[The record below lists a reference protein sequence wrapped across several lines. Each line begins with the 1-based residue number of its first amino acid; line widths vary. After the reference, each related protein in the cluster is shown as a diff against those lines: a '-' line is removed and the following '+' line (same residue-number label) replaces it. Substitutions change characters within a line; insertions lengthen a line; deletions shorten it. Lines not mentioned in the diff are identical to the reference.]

1 MRINHNAMAY
11 TANSNLTKA
20 DNKLAASVERLSSGY
35 KLNSSKDDAAGLAI
49 SQKMRA
55 QIRGLERAAQNSDDG
70 VSLIQTA
77 EGTLGEIHSMLNR
90 IEELATQAANSINDV
105 QDCASIQ
112 EEIDNLIE
120 EIDRITEDM
129 DFNGRKLLNGDVL
142 RRTYSSDSNLKTY
155 NLSSTVTE
163 GDYGITVTQDAKQAS
178 ISSNGLPGENY
189 EFSADEAGV
198 IYVNGMAIEVREG
211 ETMSEVYADMVYYCD
226 LVGVDAFAADGS
238 GESVPFDQ
246 ASGLIF
252 RTQEYGSKQYVQI
265 TCENLQLAATLGI
278 SSQLDTK
285 VTGEDAKAEFSTG
298 TDGKRVGFSD
308 TATMRIDGNR
318 ITVSDR
324 NNFKMEFKA
333 TPDAVADN
341 GEIDAVITVLDA
353 GPINLQIG
361 AYEGEHLRVSIP
373 KVNSETLNLEGI
385 KIFTHALAS
394 DAITRFQDASKQ
406 ISRIRSYL
414 GACQN
419 RLENTISNLDE
430 TSENM
435 EKAISGI
442 MDTDM
447 AEQMTYYTQYE
458 VLSQSATQM
467 LTKANA
473 LPENLL
479 QLIQTN

>member
-11 TANSNLTKA
+11 TANSNLTKT
-20 DNKLAASVERLSSGY
+20 DNKLAAAVERLSSGY

-70 VSLIQTA
+70 IGLIQTA

-105 QDCASIQ
+105 QDCSAMQ
-112 EEIDNLIE
+112 DEISNLID

-129 DFNGRKLLNGDVL
+129 DFNGRKLLNGDVM
-142 RRTYSSDSNLKTY
+142 RRSYSSDSNLKAY
-155 NLSSTVTE
+155 NLSSTVLE
-163 GDYGITVTQDAKQAS
+163 GDYGVTVTKDASQAS
-178 ISSNGLPGENY
+178 VASTGRLGETY
-189 EFSADEAGV
+189 VFSQAEAGLLT
-198 IYVNGMAIEVREG
+198 VNGMPIEVKAGMTMG
-211 ETMSEVYADMVYYCD
+211 ELFADMVYYSD
-226 LVGVDAFAADGS
+226 LVGVDAFGADAS
-238 GESVPFDQ
+238 GEQVPFDQ
-246 ASGLIF
+246 ATGLVF
-252 RTQEYGSKQYVQI
+252 RTQGYGSRQYVEI
-265 TCENLQLAATLGI
+265 GCDNNQLAAALGLGA
-278 SSQLDTK
+278 QVNKRVKGT
-285 VTGEDAKAEFSTG
+285 DAEAKFSME
-298 TDGKRVGFSD
+298 DGKRVGFSD
-308 TATMRIDGNR
+308 TATMHIDGNQ
-318 ITVSDR
+318 ITVTDR
-324 NNFKMEFKA
+324 NNFKMEFNA
-333 TPDAVADN
+333 TPDAVAN
-341 GEIDAVITVLDA
+341 GKKSIEAVVTVLDA

-361 AYEGEHLRVSIP
+361 AYEGEHLKVSIP
-373 KVNSETLNLEGI
+373 KVNSETLHLGDLR
-385 KIFTHALAS
+385 IFTHELAS
-394 DAITRFQDASKQ
+394 DAIERVQAASKQ
-406 ISRIRSYL
+406 ISSIRSYL

-435 EKAISGI
+435 ERAISGI

>member
-55 QIRGLERAAQNSDDG
+55 QIRGLERATQNSDDG

-105 QDCASIQ
+105 QDCSSIQ
-112 EEIDNLIE
+112 EEIDNLID

-129 DFNGRKLLNGDVL
+129 DFNGRKLLNGDVM
-142 RRTYSSDSNLKTY
+142 RRSYSSDNNVKAY
-155 NLSSTVTE
+155 NLSSTVME

-178 ISSNGLPGENY
+178 IVSGGLAGETY
-189 EFSADEAGV
+189 RFSAAEAGV
-198 IYVNGMAIEVREG
+198 VYINGMVIEVKEG
-211 ETMSEVYADMVYYCD
+211 ETMGEVYADLVYYCD
-226 LVGVDAFAADGS
+226 LVGVDAFAADAA
-238 GESVPFDQ
+238 GENVPFDQ
-246 ASGLIF
+246 ATGLIF
-252 RTQEYGSKQYVQI
+252 RTQDYGARQYI
-265 TCENLQLAATLGI
+265 EIGCDNPQLANLLGVGA
-278 SSQLDTK
+278 QLNQK
-285 VTGEDAKAEFSTG
+285 VKGEDAKAEFSKENG
-298 TDGKRVGFSD
+298 ERVGFSD
-308 TATMRIDGNR
+308 TATMQIDGNQ
-318 ITVSDR
+318 ITVTDR
-324 NNFKMEFKA
+324 NNFKMEFNA
-333 TPDAVADN
+333 TPDAVAE
-341 GEIDAVITVLDA
+341 GGASIDAVITVLDA

-373 KVNSETLNLEGI
+373 KVNSQTLHLESI
-385 KIFTHALAS
+385 RIYTHELAS
-394 DAITRFQDASKQ
+394 DAIASIQAASKQ
-406 ISRIRSYL
+406 ISSIRSYL

-419 RLENTISNLDE
+419 RLENTMSNLEE

-435 EKAISGI
+435 ERAISGI

-447 AEQMTYYTQYE
+447 AEQMTYYTQYQ